1 MIGQHARR
9 VSRQGS
15 AWQLQPSTQLQP
27 CRATSSQNTR
37 NPAYRTFLQRPD
49 FDHTFRLR
57 WCAHCHART
66 WWTPPPATLVG
77 GLSGS
82 ARSFLPRDPL
92 GIESHDNFDRL
103 VARHWDSTRLRGLV
117 KQQALSCG
125 DMLLDSGPGC
135 SSICAGERLATD
147 VWRHSL
153 VRLYRLPPITHF
165 LANCRHLGIA

>member
-15 AWQLQPSTQLQP
+15 SWQLLQSTQLQP
-27 CRATSSQNTR
+27 CRATFSQTLETLLTGLSSNDRTLTTR
-37 NPAYRTFLQRPD
+37 FGSGV
-49 FDHTFRLR
+49 
-57 WCAHCHART
+57 AHYHART
-66 WWTPPPATLVG
+66 WWTPPPATLMG

-82 ARSFLPRDPL
+82 ATSFLPRDPL

-117 KQQALSCG
+117 KRQALSCG